1 MSRMMLSRPN
11 HKREVSCR
19 QILPS
24 KIICILWN
32 VMIEFA
38 ADDDT
43 KQLVDHKVLARER
56 ESMHRE

>member
-1 MSRMMLSRPN
+1 
-11 HKREVSCR
+11 
-19 QILPS
+19 
-24 KIICILWN
+24 
-32 VMIEFA
+32 MIEFA